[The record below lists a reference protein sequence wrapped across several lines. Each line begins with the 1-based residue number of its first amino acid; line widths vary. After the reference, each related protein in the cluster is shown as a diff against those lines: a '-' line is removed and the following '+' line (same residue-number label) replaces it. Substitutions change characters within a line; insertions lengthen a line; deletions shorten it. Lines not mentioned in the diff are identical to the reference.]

1 MRNINNEDDR
11 IIRRAELREL
21 IPVSDMT
28 IWRWERNNGF
38 PRRIRLSPQIVG
50 WWQSEVRA
58 WLSSKEW
65 ELNNDT

>member
-1 MRNINNEDDR
+1 MDRNVIGDDK

-38 PRRIRLSPQIVG
+38 PRRLRLSAQTVA
-50 WWQSEVRA
+50 WRLSEVKA
-58 WLSSKEW
+58 WLRSRS
-65 ELNNDT
+65 LDSLS